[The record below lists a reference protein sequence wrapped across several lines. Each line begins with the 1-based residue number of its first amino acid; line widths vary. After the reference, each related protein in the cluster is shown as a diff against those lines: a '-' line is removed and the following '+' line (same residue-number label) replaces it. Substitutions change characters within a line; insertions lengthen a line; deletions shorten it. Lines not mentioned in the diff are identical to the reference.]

1 MPDAFLFCE
10 SRAIEIR
17 YDAEVP
23 AEIRDA
29 IDPILREHIWILPT
43 YIHEIYVR
51 FTKENDLNATLS
63 THINEEYRKLVF
75 YIHPPW
81 LLSGVSVRTKNV
93 RHEFVHALVDPL
105 HTVAHQLVDAAS
117 FEEKTKTWARE
128 EIRLA
133 VERSTCDVEHMID
146 GKLRNANPV

>member
-1 MPDAFLFCE
+1 LSDFYTCE

-17 YDAEVP
+17 YDSEVP

-29 IDPILREHIWILPT
+29 IDPILREHLWILPT
-43 YIHEIYVR
+43 YLHEVYVR
-51 FTKENDLNATLS
+51 FTKDDDPNASLS
-63 THINEEYRKLVF
+63 THIKEEYRKMVF

-81 LLSGVSVRTKNV
+81 LLGDTALRTKNI

-105 HTVAHQLVDAAS
+105 HTVAHQLIDTGIL
-117 FEEKTKTWARE
+117 EEKTKAWARE

-146 GKLRNANPV
+146 GKMRNVNPV